1 MDSLREIFDAMNSRI
16 RSPIFGSIAVMF
28 IIFNWKPLFYLAF
41 AHKPAEEKFQ
51 FFDANVTLISGL
63 VAPIALG
70 VLFAIASPW
79 IALFSAW
86 LAEAPTTRRKLR
98 QTKSTDKI
106 LTEKLRLD
114 QTRNQLLASEERALI
129 DAAKRDEEVKEI
141 EDPEIRDELKREIE
155 QLRIASSNAEAN
167 LSNFISNNATTERE
181 LSKYQRNMGQIQ
193 ELLAALERTQ
203 FELKDMNEIRETT
216 LRANDSTD
224 TELID
229 DAIEEVRRRQVEIIR
244 TLHRITSVP

>member
-167 LSNFISNNATTERE
+167 LSNFIRVWTHLIQHLMAKRCSMDVKFRPSFSNRVA
-181 LSKYQRNMGQIQ
+181 S
-193 ELLAALERTQ
+193 
-203 FELKDMNEIRETT
+203 
-216 LRANDSTD
+216 LRMSFILQKNRSTMFRM
-224 TELID
+224 
-229 DAIEEVRRRQVEIIR
+229 A
-244 TLHRITSVP
+244 